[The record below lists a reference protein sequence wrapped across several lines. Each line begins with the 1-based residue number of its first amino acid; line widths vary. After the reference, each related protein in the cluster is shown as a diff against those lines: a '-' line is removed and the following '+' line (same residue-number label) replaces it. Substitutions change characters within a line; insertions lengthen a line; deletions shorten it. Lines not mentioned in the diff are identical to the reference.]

1 MDSTEQKPKR
11 PIVNA
16 ACPYCGN
23 SVKFYMPLKPGVL
36 SFTCPA
42 AGCGKQFRVQVTE
55 AMLLQ
60 ANPAAPKPQQPNPQ
74 PQQPQPYQQQPQP
87 QPQAQQPQAHPK
99 QQVHTQAQQVQSQ
112 LQQVQPK
119 VQQAQAQPQQQVQA
133 QQAQA
138 QQQKRSIK
146 PTDSIENWTAEGKSG
161 GRIAKVVVTR
171 TKMLF
176 MKERKEYD
184 LKIGVNVIGRADA
197 MSPSDIM
204 IEDDMTVSRRSVS
217 ITVEASGGSYRYW
230 FEVLKSTN
238 PVLVNG
244 KRHAV
249 GESFVVE
256 PGTKF
261 VLGRTKLSIEL

>member
-36 SFTCPA
+36 SFTCPT

-60 ANPAAPKPQQPNPQ
+60 ANPATPKPQQPNPQ
-74 PQQPQPYQQQPQP
+74 PQQPKPQPQQPKP
-87 QPQAQQPQAHPK
+87 QPQAQQTQTQPR
-99 QQVHTQAQQVQSQ
+99 QQVQPKAQQVQS
-112 LQQVQPK
+112 
-119 VQQAQAQPQQQVQA
+119 

-146 PTDSIENWTAEGKSG
+146 PTEGIENWTAEGKAG

-171 TKMLF
+171 TKMIF
-176 MKERKEYD
+176 MKEHKEYD

>member
-23 SVKFYMPLKPGVL
+23 SVKFYMPPKPGVL
-36 SFTCPA
+36 SFTCPT

-60 ANPAAPKPQQPNPQ
+60 ANPAAPKPQQPK
-74 PQQPQPYQQQPQP
+74 PQQPKPQLQQPQP
-87 QPQAQQPQAHPK
+87 QPQAQQTPTQPK
-99 QQVHTQAQQVQSQ
+99 QQVQPKAQQVQSQQAQAQQVQS
-112 LQQVQPK
+112 
-119 VQQAQAQPQQQVQA
+119 

-146 PTDSIENWTAEGKSG
+146 PTDSIENWTAEGKAG
-161 GRIAKVVVTR
+161 GRIAKIVVTC
-171 TKMLF
+171 TKMIF

>member
-23 SVKFYMPLKPGVL
+23 PVKFYMPLKPGVL

-60 ANPAAPKPQQPNPQ
+60 ANPAATKPQQPNPQ
-74 PQQPQPYQQQPQP
+74 PQQPKP

-99 QQVHTQAQQVQSQ
+99 QQVHTQA
-112 LQQVQPK
+112 
-119 VQQAQAQPQQQVQA
+119 QQAQAQPQQQVQA

-146 PTDSIENWTAEGKSG
+146 PTDSIENWTAEGKAG

-171 TKMLF
+171 TKMIF
-176 MKERKEYD
+176 MKEHKEYD

>member
-36 SFTCPA
+36 SFTCPT

-60 ANPAAPKPQQPNPQ
+60 ANPATPKPQQPNPQ
-74 PQQPQPYQQQPQP
+74 PQQPKPQPQQPKP
-87 QPQAQQPQAHPK
+87 QPQAQQTQTQPR
-99 QQVHTQAQQVQSQ
+99 QQVQPKAQQVQS
-112 LQQVQPK
+112 
-119 VQQAQAQPQQQVQA
+119 

-146 PTDSIENWTAEGKSG
+146 PTDSIENWMAEGKAG
-161 GRIAKVVVTR
+161 GRIAKIVVTR
-171 TKMLF
+171 TKMIF

>member
-36 SFTCPA
+36 SFTCPT

-60 ANPAAPKPQQPNPQ
+60 ANPAAPKPQQPKPQ
-74 PQQPQPYQQQPQP
+74 PQQPQL
-87 QPQAQQPQAHPK
+87 QPQAQQTQAQPK
-99 QQVHTQAQQVQSQ
+99 QQSQPKAQQVQS
-112 LQQVQPK
+112 
-119 VQQAQAQPQQQVQA
+119 

-146 PTDSIENWTAEGKSG
+146 PTDSIENWMAEGKAG

-171 TKMLF
+171 TKMIF
-176 MKERKEYD
+176 MKDRKEYD

>member
-11 PIVNA
+11 PIINA

-23 SVKFYMPLKPGVL
+23 PVKFYMPLKPGVL

-60 ANPAAPKPQQPNPQ
+60 ANPVATKPQQPNPQ
-74 PQQPQPYQQQPQP
+74 PQQPKP

-112 LQQVQPK
+112 LQQAQAK
-119 VQQAQAQPQQQVQA
+119 VQQVHTQPQQQAQP

-171 TKMLF
+171 TKMIF

>member
-36 SFTCPA
+36 SFTCPT

-60 ANPAAPKPQQPNPQ
+60 ANPATPKPQQPNPQ
-74 PQQPQPYQQQPQP
+74 PQQPKPQPQQPQP
-87 QPQAQQPQAHPK
+87 QSQAQQTQTQPK
-99 QQVHTQAQQVQSQ
+99 QQVQPKAQQVQS
-112 LQQVQPK
+112 
-119 VQQAQAQPQQQVQA
+119 

-146 PTDSIENWTAEGKSG
+146 PTDSIENWMAEGKAG

>member
-23 SVKFYMPLKPGVL
+23 PVKFYMPLKPGVL

-60 ANPAAPKPQQPNPQ
+60 ANPAATKPQQPNPQ
-74 PQQPQPYQQQPQP
+74 PQQPKP

-99 QQVHTQAQQVQSQ
+99 QQVHT
-112 LQQVQPK
+112 
-119 VQQAQAQPQQQVQA
+119 
-133 QQAQA
+133 QA

-146 PTDSIENWTAEGKSG
+146 PTDSIENWTAEGKAG

-171 TKMLF
+171 TKMIF
-176 MKERKEYD
+176 MKEHKEYD

>member
-60 ANPAAPKPQQPNPQ
+60 ANPAATKPQQPKPQ

-87 QPQAQQPQAHPK
+87 QPQTQQPQAHPK
-99 QQVHTQAQQVQSQ
+99 QQVHTQAQQV
-112 LQQVQPK
+112 
-119 VQQAQAQPQQQVQA
+119 QAQPQQQVQA

-146 PTDSIENWTAEGKSG
+146 PTEGIENWTAEGKAG

-171 TKMLF
+171 TKMIF

-261 VLGRTKLSIEL
+261 VLGKTKLSIEL

>member
-42 AGCGKQFRVQVTE
+42 AGCGKQFRGQVTE

-60 ANPAAPKPQQPNPQ
+60 ANPAATKPQQPNPQ
-74 PQQPQPYQQQPQP
+74 PQQPKP

-99 QQVHTQAQQVQSQ
+99 QQVHTQAQQ
-112 LQQVQPK
+112 
-119 VQQAQAQPQQQVQA
+119 AQAQPHQQVQA
-133 QQAQA
+133 QQAQV

-146 PTDSIENWTAEGKSG
+146 PTDSIENWTAEGKAG

-171 TKMLF
+171 TKMIF
-176 MKERKEYD
+176 MKEHKEYD

>member
-1 MDSTEQKPKR
+1 MDFTEQKPKR

-23 SVKFYMPLKPGVL
+23 PVKFYMPLKPGVL

-60 ANPAAPKPQQPNPQ
+60 ANTAATKPQQPNPQ
-74 PQQPQPYQQQPQP
+74 PQQSQPHQPQP
-87 QPQAQQPQAHPK
+87 QTQSLSQQPQAQPK
-99 QQVHTQAQQVQSQ
+99 QQS
-112 LQQVQPK
+112 QPK

-146 PTDSIENWTAEGKSG
+146 PTDSIENWTAEGKAG

-171 TKMLF
+171 TKMIF
-176 MKERKEYD
+176 MKEHKEYD

>member
-60 ANPAAPKPQQPNPQ
+60 ANSAATKLQQPNPQ
-74 PQQPQPYQQQPQP
+74 PQQSQPHQPQP
-87 QPQAQQPQAHPK
+87 QTQSLSQQPQAQPK
-99 QQVHTQAQQVQSQ
+99 QQS
-112 LQQVQPK
+112 QPK

-146 PTDSIENWTAEGKSG
+146 PTDSIENWTAEGKAG

-171 TKMLF
+171 TKMIF
-176 MKERKEYD
+176 MKEHKEYD

>member
-60 ANPAAPKPQQPNPQ
+60 ANSAATKPQQPKPQ

-87 QPQAQQPQAHPK
+87 QPQAHPK
-99 QQVHTQAQQVQSQ
+99 QQVHTQA
-112 LQQVQPK
+112 
-119 VQQAQAQPQQQVQA
+119 QQAQAQPQQQVQA

-146 PTDSIENWTAEGKSG
+146 PTEGIENWTAEGKAG

-171 TKMLF
+171 TKMIF
-176 MKERKEYD
+176 MKEHKEYD

>member
-60 ANPAAPKPQQPNPQ
+60 ANSAATKPQQPNPQ
-74 PQQPQPYQQQPQP
+74 PQQSQPHQPQP
-87 QPQAQQPQAHPK
+87 QTQSLSQQPQAQPK
-99 QQVHTQAQQVQSQ
+99 QQS
-112 LQQVQPK
+112 QPK

-146 PTDSIENWTAEGKSG
+146 PTDSIENWTAEGKAG
-161 GRIAKVVVTR
+161 GRIAKIVVTR

>member
-60 ANPAAPKPQQPNPQ
+60 ANPAAPKPQQPNPHQ
-74 PQQPQPYQQQPQP
+74 QQPQPYQQQPQP

-99 QQVHTQAQQVQSQ
+99 QQVHTQAQQ
-112 LQQVQPK
+112 
-119 VQQAQAQPQQQVQA
+119 AQAQPQQQVQS

-146 PTDSIENWTAEGKSG
+146 PTEGIENWTAEGKAG

-171 TKMLF
+171 TKMIF

>member
-23 SVKFYMPLKPGVL
+23 PVKFYMPPKPGVL

-74 PQQPQPYQQQPQP
+74 PQQPKP

-99 QQVHTQAQQVQSQ
+99 QQVHTQAQQVHT
-112 LQQVQPK
+112 
-119 VQQAQAQPQQQVQA
+119 QPQQQAQP

-171 TKMLF
+171 TKMIF

>member
-1 MDSTEQKPKR
+1 MDSSEQNPKR

-60 ANPAAPKPQQPNPQ
+60 ANPAAPKPQQPKPQ
-74 PQQPQPYQQQPQP
+74 LQQPQP
-87 QPQAQQPQAHPK
+87 QPQAQQTPTQPK
-99 QQVHTQAQQVQSQ
+99 QQVQPKAQQVQS
-112 LQQVQPK
+112 
-119 VQQAQAQPQQQVQA
+119 

-146 PTDSIENWTAEGKSG
+146 PTDSIENWTAEGKAG

-171 TKMLF
+171 TKMIF

>member
-1 MDSTEQKPKR
+1 MDFTEQKPKR

-60 ANPAAPKPQQPNPQ
+60 ANPAATKPQQPNPQ
-74 PQQPQPYQQQPQP
+74 PQQSQPHQPQP
-87 QPQAQQPQAHPK
+87 QTQSLSQQPQAQPK
-99 QQVHTQAQQVQSQ
+99 QQS
-112 LQQVQPK
+112 QPK

-146 PTDSIENWTAEGKSG
+146 PTDSIENWTAEGKAG

-171 TKMLF
+171 TKMIF
-176 MKERKEYD
+176 MKEHKEYD

>member
-55 AMLLQ
+55 TMLLQ
-60 ANPAAPKPQQPNPQ
+60 ANPAATKPQQPNPH
-74 PQQPQPYQQQPQP
+74 QQQPQP

-99 QQVHTQAQQVQSQ
+99 QQVHTQAQQ
-112 LQQVQPK
+112 
-119 VQQAQAQPQQQVQA
+119 AQAQPQQQVQA
-133 QQAQA
+133 QQAQV

-171 TKMLF
+171 TKMIF

>member
-60 ANPAAPKPQQPNPQ
+60 ANSAATKPQQPNPQ
-74 PQQPQPYQQQPQP
+74 PQQSQPHQPQP
-87 QPQAQQPQAHPK
+87 QTQSLSQQPQAQPK
-99 QQVHTQAQQVQSQ
+99 QQSH
-112 LQQVQPK
+112 PK
-119 VQQAQAQPQQQVQA
+119 VQQPQAQPQQQVQA

-146 PTDSIENWTAEGKSG
+146 PTDSIENWTAEGKAG

-171 TKMLF
+171 TKMIF
-176 MKERKEYD
+176 MKEHKEYD

>member
-1 MDSTEQKPKR
+1 MDFTEQKPKR

-60 ANPAAPKPQQPNPQ
+60 ANSAATKPQQPNPQ
-74 PQQPQPYQQQPQP
+74 PQQSQPHQPQP
-87 QPQAQQPQAHPK
+87 QPQSLSQQPQAQPK
-99 QQVHTQAQQVQSQ
+99 QQS
-112 LQQVQPK
+112 QPK

-146 PTDSIENWTAEGKSG
+146 PTDSIENWTAEGKAG

-171 TKMLF
+171 TKMIF
-176 MKERKEYD
+176 MKEHKEYD

>member
-36 SFTCPA
+36 SFTCPT

-74 PQQPQPYQQQPQP
+74 PQQPQP
-87 QPQAQQPQAHPK
+87 QPQAQQTPTQPK
-99 QQVHTQAQQVQSQ
+99 QQSQPKAQQVQS
-112 LQQVQPK
+112 
-119 VQQAQAQPQQQVQA
+119 

-146 PTDSIENWTAEGKSG
+146 PTDSIENWTAEGKAG

>member
-60 ANPAAPKPQQPNPQ
+60 ANPAATKPQQPKPQ

-99 QQVHTQAQQVQSQ
+99 QQVHTQA
-112 LQQVQPK
+112 
-119 VQQAQAQPQQQVQA
+119 QQAQAQPQQQVQA

-146 PTDSIENWTAEGKSG
+146 PTDSIENWTAEGKAG

-171 TKMLF
+171 TKMIF

-184 LKIGVNVIGRADA
+184 LKVGVNIIGRADA

-217 ITVEASGGSYRYW
+217 ITVEVSGGSYRYW

>member
-60 ANPAAPKPQQPNPQ
+60 ANSAATKPQQPKPQ
-74 PQQPQPYQQQPQP
+74 PQQSQP

-99 QQVHTQAQQVQSQ
+99 QQVHTQAQQAQA
-112 LQQVQPK
+112 
-119 VQQAQAQPQQQVQA
+119 QQAQAQP

-146 PTDSIENWTAEGKSG
+146 PTEGIENWTAEGKAG

-171 TKMLF
+171 TKMIF

>member
-74 PQQPQPYQQQPQP
+74 PQQPQP
-87 QPQAQQPQAHPK
+87 QPQAHPK
-99 QQVHTQAQQVQSQ
+99 QQVHTQAQQ
-112 LQQVQPK
+112 
-119 VQQAQAQPQQQVQA
+119 AQAQSQQQVQA

-146 PTDSIENWTAEGKSG
+146 PTEGIENWTAEGKAG

-171 TKMLF
+171 TKMIF
-176 MKERKEYD
+176 MKEHKEYD

>member
-23 SVKFYMPLKPGVL
+23 PVKFYMPLKPGVL

-60 ANPAAPKPQQPNPQ
+60 ANPAATKPQQPNPQ
-74 PQQPQPYQQQPQP
+74 PQQPKP

-99 QQVHTQAQQVQSQ
+99 QQVHTQA
-112 LQQVQPK
+112 
-119 VQQAQAQPQQQVQA
+119 QQAQAQPQQQVQA

-146 PTDSIENWTAEGKSG
+146 PTDSIENWTAEGKAG

-176 MKERKEYD
+176 MKEHKEYD

>member
-60 ANPAAPKPQQPNPQ
+60 ANPAATKPQQPKPQ
-74 PQQPQPYQQQPQP
+74 PQQPQPQPQV
-87 QPQAQQPQAHPK
+87 QQPQAHPK
-99 QQVHTQAQQVQSQ
+99 QQVHTQAQQ
-112 LQQVQPK
+112 
-119 VQQAQAQPQQQVQA
+119 AQAQPQQQVQA
-133 QQAQA
+133 QQAQV

-146 PTDSIENWTAEGKSG
+146 PTEGIENWTAEGKAG
-161 GRIAKVVVTR
+161 GRIAKIVVTR
-171 TKMLF
+171 TKMIF

>member
-74 PQQPQPYQQQPQP
+74 PQQPKPQPQQPQP
-87 QPQAQQPQAHPK
+87 QPQAQQTQTQPK
-99 QQVHTQAQQVQSQ
+99 QQVQPKAQQVQS
-112 LQQVQPK
+112 
-119 VQQAQAQPQQQVQA
+119 

-146 PTDSIENWTAEGKSG
+146 PTDSIENWTAEGKAG

-171 TKMLF
+171 TKMIF
-176 MKERKEYD
+176 MKEHKEYD

>member
-36 SFTCPA
+36 SFTCPT

-74 PQQPQPYQQQPQP
+74 PQQPQP
-87 QPQAQQPQAHPK
+87 QPQAQQTQAQPK
-99 QQVHTQAQQVQSQ
+99 QQVQPKAQQVQS
-112 LQQVQPK
+112 
-119 VQQAQAQPQQQVQA
+119 

-146 PTDSIENWTAEGKSG
+146 PTDSIENWTAEGKAG

>member
-74 PQQPQPYQQQPQP
+74 PQQPKP
-87 QPQAQQPQAHPK
+87 QPQAQQTQAQLK
-99 QQVHTQAQQVQSQ
+99 QQVQPKAQQVQS
-112 LQQVQPK
+112 
-119 VQQAQAQPQQQVQA
+119 

-146 PTDSIENWTAEGKSG
+146 PTEGIENWTAEGKSG

-171 TKMLF
+171 TKMIF
-176 MKERKEYD
+176 MKEHKEYD

>member
-1 MDSTEQKPKR
+1 MDSTEQKTKR

-36 SFTCPA
+36 SFTCPT

-74 PQQPQPYQQQPQP
+74 PQQPQPQS
-87 QPQAQQPQAHPK
+87 QAQQTPTQPK
-99 QQVHTQAQQVQSQ
+99 QQSQPKAQQVQSQ
-112 LQQVQPK
+112 LQQAQAK
-119 VQQAQAQPQQQVQA
+119 VQQVHTQPQQQAQP

-146 PTDSIENWTAEGKSG
+146 PTDSIENWTAEGKAG
-161 GRIAKVVVTR
+161 GRIAKIVVTR
-171 TKMLF
+171 TKMVF
-176 MKERKEYD
+176 MRERKEYD

-217 ITVEASGGSYRYW
+217 ITVEASGGNYRYW

>member
-60 ANPAAPKPQQPNPQ
+60 ANPAAPKPQQPKPQ
-74 PQQPQPYQQQPQP
+74 PQQPKP
-87 QPQAQQPQAHPK
+87 QPQAQQTPTQPK
-99 QQVHTQAQQVQSQ
+99 QQVQPKAQQVQS
-112 LQQVQPK
+112 
-119 VQQAQAQPQQQVQA
+119 

-146 PTDSIENWTAEGKSG
+146 PTDSIENWTAEGKAG

-171 TKMLF
+171 TKMIF
-176 MKERKEYD
+176 MKEHKEYD

>member
-36 SFTCPA
+36 SFTCPT

-60 ANPAAPKPQQPNPQ
+60 ANPATPKPQQPNPQ
-74 PQQPQPYQQQPQP
+74 PQQPQP
-87 QPQAQQPQAHPK
+87 QPQAQQPQAQPK
-99 QQVHTQAQQVQSQ
+99 QQVQPKAQQVQS
-112 LQQVQPK
+112 
-119 VQQAQAQPQQQVQA
+119 

-146 PTDSIENWTAEGKSG
+146 PTDSIENWTAEGKAG
-161 GRIAKVVVTR
+161 GRIAKIVVTR
-171 TKMLF
+171 TKMVF

>member
-1 MDSTEQKPKR
+1 MDSSEQNPKR

-74 PQQPQPYQQQPQP
+74 PQQPQP

-99 QQVHTQAQQVQSQ
+99 QQVHTQA
-112 LQQVQPK
+112 
-119 VQQAQAQPQQQVQA
+119 QQAQAQPQQQVQA

-146 PTDSIENWTAEGKSG
+146 PTEGIENWTAEGKSG

-171 TKMLF
+171 TKMIF

-184 LKIGVNVIGRADA
+184 LKVGVNIIGRADA

-217 ITVEASGGSYRYW
+217 ITVEVSGGSYRYW

>member
-23 SVKFYMPLKPGVL
+23 SVKFYMPPKPGVL

-60 ANPAAPKPQQPNPQ
+60 ANPAATKQQQPKPQ

-99 QQVHTQAQQVQSQ
+99 QQVHTQ
-112 LQQVQPK
+112 
-119 VQQAQAQPQQQVQA
+119 VQQAQAQPQQHVQA

-146 PTDSIENWTAEGKSG
+146 PTEGIENWTAEGKSG

-171 TKMLF
+171 TKMIF
-176 MKERKEYD
+176 MKEHKEYD

>member
-60 ANPAAPKPQQPNPQ
+60 ANSAATKPQQPKPQ
-74 PQQPQPYQQQPQP
+74 PQQSQPYQQQPQP

-99 QQVHTQAQQVQSQ
+99 QQVHTQ
-112 LQQVQPK
+112 

-146 PTDSIENWTAEGKSG
+146 PTEGIENWTAEGKSG

-171 TKMLF
+171 TKMIF

>member
-60 ANPAAPKPQQPNPQ
+60 ANPAATKPQQPNPQ
-74 PQQPQPYQQQPQP
+74 PQQPKP

-99 QQVHTQAQQVQSQ
+99 QQVHTQAQQV
-112 LQQVQPK
+112 
-119 VQQAQAQPQQQVQA
+119 QAQPQQQVQA

-146 PTDSIENWTAEGKSG
+146 PTDSIENWTAEGKAG

-171 TKMLF
+171 TKMIF
-176 MKERKEYD
+176 MKEHKEYD

>member
-23 SVKFYMPLKPGVL
+23 SIKFYMPLKPGVL

-60 ANPAAPKPQQPNPQ
+60 ANSAATKPQQPKPQ

-99 QQVHTQAQQVQSQ
+99 QQVHTQAQQ
-112 LQQVQPK
+112 
-119 VQQAQAQPQQQVQA
+119 AQAQSQQQV
-133 QQAQA
+133 QA

-146 PTDSIENWTAEGKSG
+146 PTDSIENWTAEGKAG

-176 MKERKEYD
+176 MKEHKEYD

>member
-60 ANPAAPKPQQPNPQ
+60 ANPVATKPQQPNPQ
-74 PQQPQPYQQQPQP
+74 PQQPKP

-112 LQQVQPK
+112 LQQAQAK
-119 VQQAQAQPQQQVQA
+119 VQQVHTQPQQQAQP

-146 PTDSIENWTAEGKSG
+146 PTDSIENWTAEGKAG

-171 TKMLF
+171 TKMIF

>member
-36 SFTCPA
+36 SFTCPT

-60 ANPAAPKPQQPNPQ
+60 ANPATPKPQQPNPQ
-74 PQQPQPYQQQPQP
+74 PQQPKPQPQQPKP
-87 QPQAQQPQAHPK
+87 QPQAQQTQTQPK
-99 QQVHTQAQQVQSQ
+99 QQVQPKAQQVQS
-112 LQQVQPK
+112 
-119 VQQAQAQPQQQVQA
+119 

-146 PTDSIENWTAEGKSG
+146 PTDSIENWMAEGKTG
-161 GRIAKVVVTR
+161 GRIAKIVVTR
-171 TKMLF
+171 TKMIF